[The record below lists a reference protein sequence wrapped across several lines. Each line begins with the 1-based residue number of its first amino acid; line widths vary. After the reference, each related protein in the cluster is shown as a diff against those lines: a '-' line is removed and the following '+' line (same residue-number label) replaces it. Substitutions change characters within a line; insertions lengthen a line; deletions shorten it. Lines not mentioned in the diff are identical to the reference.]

1 MKFIDQSANELRLN
15 LVNSEYSE
23 KELSV
28 LTREYFNFNDIKIEY
43 GILGASHFL
52 KLQKNDL
59 IFAEVFACIE
69 LELENSSLFVG
80 GMEHRKLEIFNDW
93 LSYNFESQIM
103 EWNQFSKD
111 KYDFFEKNY
120 SSSFLFPLNDK
131 FNFLA
136 KTQVIFKV
144 INDIITLE
152 TMHAYPNENKIVF
165 TKTQIKEK

>member
-1 MKFIDQSANELRLN
+1 MKFIDQSAKELRLN

-28 LTREYFNFNDIKIEY
+28 LTREYFNFNNIKIEF

-52 KLQKNDL
+52 KLEKDNL

-80 GMEHRKLEIFNDW
+80 GMEERKLEIFNDW
-93 LSYNFESQIM
+93 LIYNFESEII
-103 EWNQFSKD
+103 EWNEYSKN
-111 KYDFFEKNY
+111 KYDYFENNY
-120 SSSFLFPLNDK
+120 SSSFLFPLNQK
-131 FNFLA
+131 YNFLA

-165 TKTQIKEK
+165 TKTKIKEK

>member
-59 IFAEVFACIE
+59 IFAEIFACIE

-80 GMEHRKLEIFNDW
+80 GIEHRKLEIFNNW

-103 EWNQFSKD
+103 EWNQLSKN

-120 SSSFLFPLNDK
+120 SSSFLFPLNNK

-136 KTQVIFKV
+136 KTQLIFNV

-165 TKTQIKEK
+165 TKTKIKEK